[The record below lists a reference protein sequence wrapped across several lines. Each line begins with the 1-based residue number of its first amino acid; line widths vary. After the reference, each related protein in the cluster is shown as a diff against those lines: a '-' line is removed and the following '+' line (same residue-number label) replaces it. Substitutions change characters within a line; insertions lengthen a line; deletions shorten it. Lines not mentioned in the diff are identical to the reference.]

1 MKPPARPL
9 RVTMVNKYYS
19 PPHLGGVEA
28 VVRTLSEGLVKYAG
42 AQVRAL
48 VSNEGRERVEETIG
62 GVRVVR
68 LPRQLAV
75 SSAPVAAGMPGALR
89 AEMRGAPTRGSAP
102 PGSAPSRGPAPHGFA
117 PPDVL
122 NLHAPYPWGELS
134 FLQASPDVPSVVL
147 YHSDIVRQKRLLAAY
162 GPFLERFLDR
172 VDLIV
177 TSSPQMVRHS
187 PYLAPR
193 AEKCR
198 VVPFGLPAAK
208 LTAAPGVKDRAA
220 ELRAAHA
227 GRPLVLFVGRLVYYK
242 GADVLVRAMAQV
254 DADLVL
260 VGRGP
265 LEGELRALVTA
276 LGIGGRTTFL
286 PPLDDAEL
294 AAWYHA
300 ADVFC
305 LPSVARSEAFG
316 LVQIEAHAAGTPVVS
331 TALPTGVPYANPDG
345 LTGLTVPPGDTAALA
360 AALGRLLGDD
370 ELRARL
376 GGEAQARARREFTV
390 PRMVARTLD
399 VYAEAAA
406 CHAARTAHP
415 RGRRGIAGGRA

>member
-1 MKPPARPL
+1 
-9 RVTMVNKYYS
+9 MVNKYYS
-19 PPHLGGVEA
+19 PPHLGGVET
-28 VVRTLSEGLVKYAG
+28 VVRTLSEGLVEHAG

-48 VSNEGRERVEETIG
+48 VCNEGRERVEETIG

-89 AEMRGAPTRGSAP
+89 AESRGAPS
-102 PGSAPSRGPAPHGFA
+102 PGCA

-134 FLQASPDVPSVVL
+134 FLWARPDVPSVVL
-147 YHSDIVRQKRLLAAY
+147 YHSDIVRQRRLLAAY
-162 GPFLERFLDR
+162 GPFLERVLDS

-193 AEKCR
+193 SEKCR

-208 LTAAPGVKDRAA
+208 LTAAPGVEERAA

-242 GADVLVRAMAQV
+242 GADVLMRAVAQV

-265 LEGELRALVTA
+265 LEGELRALAAA
-276 LGIGGRTTFL
+276 LGIAGRTAFL

-294 AAWYHA
+294 AAWYRA

-331 TALPTGVPYANPDG
+331 TDLPTGVPYANPDG
-345 LTGLTVPPGDTAALA
+345 LTGLTVPPGDAAALA

-406 CHAARTAHP
+406 RHRSSRASRQESSGQTRARRRRRASAPAAPGSVR
-415 RGRRGIAGGRA
+415 